1 MKNKQFKI
9 ELLTPALCHGA
20 DKNAEIRVPSIRGHL
35 RKWHT
40 ILWGKDDMEY
50 CWGTAGK
57 DDTIASKVVLRIV
70 TDSANLAVFSTSMLP
85 HKKSALTNAVKNNQS
100 FVLEVSYRYLEDDK
114 RQSVINKVEKT
125 IEENKDYSKLSVG
138 ELKELCA
145 EKGIDTTGMKKADL
159 VAALEK

>member
-1 MKNKQFKI
+1 
-9 ELLTPALCHGA
+9 
-20 DKNAEIRVPSIRGHL
+20 
-35 RKWHT
+35 
-40 ILWGKDDMEY
+40 MEY

-114 RQSVINKVEKT
+114 RQSVINKVERT
-125 IEENKDYSKLSVG
+125 IELWLLLGTFGQRGTRAFGSVWNQEASLATPQSYIDAVKAILKTSKYAVQVFKSNKPANMN
-138 ELKELCA
+138 EILKNY
-145 EKGIDTTGMKKADL
+145 
-159 VAALEK
+159 